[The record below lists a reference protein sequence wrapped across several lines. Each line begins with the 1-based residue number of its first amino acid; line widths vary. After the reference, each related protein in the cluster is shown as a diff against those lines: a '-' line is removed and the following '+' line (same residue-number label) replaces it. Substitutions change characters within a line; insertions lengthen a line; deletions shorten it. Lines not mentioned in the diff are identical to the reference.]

1 MLNPRNSLG
10 FCPFFRILL
19 ALKQL
24 NLILVMK
31 NKLPLYRTLLMVCLF
46 VVCGTNYL
54 IAQNISNFI
63 EIKGTV
69 VDETSRNHLVF
80 TDLVIKGTNISTV
93 TNMDGEFL
101 LKVPTN
107 HIDGMV
113 IISHLGYEK
122 KEIEISSLKGK
133 VKITLKQ
140 AITTLDAVNL
150 IARPSNAKELVL
162 ETLRKKGALYNN
174 DNTLMTAFYRETIK
188 KRRKNAS
195 LSEAVVKIHK
205 QPYTN
210 YRKDNIELVKARK
223 NTNYN
228 RLDTLALKLQGGPF
242 SNLYTDLVKYPE
254 FIFTEEDIDDYEFSF
269 GESTNINKKL
279 VYVVNFK
286 QSSFIRDPLYF
297 GKLYIDAST
306 LALTNA
312 VYSLNVENKELSS
325 QMFVRKKPRKVDVHP
340 TKANYRVNYRI
351 QNGKWHYA
359 YSNILLSFKVNWK
372 GKLFNSIYTLNS
384 EMAVT
389 DWEIHESKF
398 AKLKDQ
404 MLRPSTI
411 MSDQAS
417 GFSDPEFWGEY
428 NIIEPE
434 KSIEN
439 AIAKIQKQLKKP

>member
-1 MLNPRNSLG
+1 MSKFL
-10 FCPFFRILL
+10 
-19 ALKQL
+19 
-24 NLILVMK
+24 
-31 NKLPLYRTLLMVCLF
+31 
-46 VVCGTNYL
+46 
-54 IAQNISNFI
+54 

-69 VDETSRNHLVF
+69 IDQNTKDRLVF
-80 TDLVIKGTNISTV
+80 TDLIIKGTNISTV
-93 TNMDGEFL
+93 SNIDGEFL
-101 LKVPTN
+101 LKVPAK
-107 HIDGMV
+107 HVEGVVV
-113 IISHLGYEK
+113 INHLGYEK
-122 KEIEISSLKGK
+122 KEVDISSLKGK
-133 VKITLKQ
+133 IKIALVPAVT
-140 AITTLDAVNL
+140 ALDEVNL
-150 IARPSNAKELVL
+150 VSRPGDAKKLVL
-162 ETLRKKGALYNN
+162 ETLSKKSSLYNN
-174 DNTLMTAFYRETIK
+174 SNTLMTAFYRETIK

-205 QPYTN
+205 QPYAN

-223 NTNYN
+223 NTDYS

-254 FIFTEEDIDDYEFSF
+254 FIFTEDDIDDYEFSF
-269 GESTNINKKL
+269 GESTNINKKM

-286 QSSFIRDPLYF
+286 QTAFIKEPLYY
-297 GKLYIDAST
+297 GKLYIDAET

-312 VYSLNVENKELSS
+312 VYSLNVENKHLAS
-325 QMFVRKKPRKVDVHP
+325 QMFVRKKPRKVAVHP
-340 TKANYRVNYRI
+340 TKATYRVNYRT

-372 GKLFNSIYTLNS
+372 GKLFNSVYTLNS

-389 DWEIHESKF
+389 DWEIQDSKF
-398 AKLKDQ
+398 AKLKNQ

-411 MSDQAS
+411 LTDQAS

-439 AIAKIQKQLKKP
+439 AIAKIKRQLKKS

>member
-1 MLNPRNSLG
+1 MKKKNIFSRFLV
-10 FCPFFRILL
+10 
-19 ALKQL
+19 AL
-24 NLILVMK
+24 
-31 NKLPLYRTLLMVCLF
+31 CLF
-46 VVCGTNYL
+46 AICGTSSFT
-54 IAQNISNFI
+54 AQNISKFLEI
-63 EIKGTV
+63 EGII
-69 VDETSRNHLVF
+69 VDKSNNDRLVF

-93 TNMDGEFL
+93 TNIDGEFL
-101 LKVPTN
+101 LKVPTE
-107 HIDGMV
+107 HSEGVVV
-113 IISHLGYEK
+113 ITHLGYET
-122 KEIEISSLKGK
+122 KEIDIASFKGST
-133 VKITLKQ
+133 KIELTP
-140 AITTLDAVNL
+140 AVTTLDAVSL
-150 IARPSNAKELVL
+150 VARPSNAKELVL
-162 ETLRKKGALYNN
+162 QTLQKKGRLYNN

-188 KRRKNAS
+188 KRKKNAS

-223 NTNYN
+223 NTNYD

-242 SNLYTDLVKYPE
+242 SNIYTDLVKYPE
-254 FIFTEEDIDDYEFSF
+254 YIFTEEDIDDYEFSF
-269 GESTNINKKL
+269 DESTNIDKKL

-286 QSSFIRDPLYF
+286 QNPFIKDPLYY
-297 GKLYIDAST
+297 GKLFIDAST

-312 VYSLNVENKELSS
+312 VYSLNVENRHLAS
-325 QMFVRKKPRKVDVHP
+325 QMFVRKKPRKVDVYP
-340 TKANYRVNYRI
+340 TKATYRVKYRI

-389 DWEIHESKF
+389 DWEITNTKV
-398 AKLKDQ
+398 AKIEKQ

-411 MSDQAS
+411 LTDQAS

-439 AIAKIQKQLKKP
+439 AISKIKRQLKKT

>member
-1 MLNPRNSLG
+1 
-10 FCPFFRILL
+10 
-19 ALKQL
+19 
-24 NLILVMK
+24 MK
-31 NKLPLYRTLLMVCLF
+31 NKHPFYRILMMVCLL

-54 IAQNISNFI
+54 IAQNTSNFL

-69 VDETSRNHLVF
+69 IDENSRKHLVF

-93 TNMDGEFL
+93 TNIDGEFL
-101 LKVPTN
+101 LKVPN
-107 HIDGMV
+107 EHVKGAV
-113 IISHLGYEK
+113 VVSHLGYEK
-122 KEIEISSLKGK
+122 KEVTITSLKGK
-133 VKITLKQ
+133 AKIALVP
-140 AITTLDAVNL
+140 AITALDAINL
-150 IARPSNAKELVL
+150 VARPTDAKALVL
-162 ETLRKKGALYNN
+162 ETLQKKGTLYNN
-174 DNTLMTAFYRETIK
+174 NSALMTAFYRETIK

-205 QPYTN
+205 QSYSN
-210 YRKDNIELVKARK
+210 HKKDNIELIKARK
-223 NTNYN
+223 KTDYS

-254 FIFTEEDIDDYEFSF
+254 YIFTKEYIDNYLFSF

-279 VYVVNFK
+279 IYVINFK
-286 QSSFIRDPLYF
+286 QNPIIKEPLYY
-297 GKLYIDAST
+297 GKLYIDAQT

-325 QMFVRKKPRKVDVHP
+325 QIFVRKKPKRADVYP
-340 TKANYRVNYRI
+340 TKATYRVNYRI

-372 GKLFNSIYTLNS
+372 GKLFNSIYHLSS

-389 DWEIHESKF
+389 DWEIHEAKF
-398 AKLKDQ
+398 AKLKNQ
-404 MLRPSTI
+404 ELRPSTI
-411 MSDQAS
+411 LADQAS
-417 GFSDPEFWGEY
+417 GFSNPKFWGEY

-439 AIAKIQKQLKKP
+439 AIDKIKKQLKKT